1 MNNKKLV
8 RKRSD
13 RMFLGVAAGLADYL
27 NIDPVLIRLLFV
39 LMALTGGHGILVY
52 FVMAIIMPEEDTGPV
67 AAKANAFDEEEIKIR
82 EA

>member
-1 MNNKKLV
+1 MSKKLM

-13 RMFLGVAAGLADYL
+13 QMVFGVASGIADYL
-27 NIDPVLIRLLFV
+27 NIDPVIVRLLFV

-52 FVMAIIMPEEDTGPV
+52 LILTIIMPEEGAPV
-67 AAKANAFDEEEIKIR
+67 GKAHVFDEEEIVIK